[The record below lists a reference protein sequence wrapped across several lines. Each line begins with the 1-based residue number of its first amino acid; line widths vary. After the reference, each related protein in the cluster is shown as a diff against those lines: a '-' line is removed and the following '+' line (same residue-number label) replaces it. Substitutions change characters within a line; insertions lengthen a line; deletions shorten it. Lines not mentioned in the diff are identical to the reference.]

1 VTTKV
6 DSKNF
11 ELLTKW
17 YLRFNG
23 YFTVDNFI
31 IHAGDDNQRISNGT
45 VGNYT
50 DVDILG
56 IRMPFHI
63 ERTGE
68 LEIKNDTRLQC
79 VEKIDI
85 VIAECKTGEQNGLNK
100 VWSKGNFQAMEYLL
114 KFCGVFKEDKQ
125 IEVVAERLLND
136 FKYED
141 DKLRIRFIIFAQKSP
156 SKELIDKGLTFI
168 SCSEIINFL
177 TKERGGCWVASDIGL
192 KSIHDPWDKLI
203 KSIFNVAND
212 NTIPFDQKENK
223 IYGLLNNR

>member
-1 VTTKV
+1 MTTKV
-6 DSKNF
+6 DSKKF

-79 VEKIDI
+79 LDKIDI

-114 KFCGVFKEDKQ
+114 KFCGVFKESKQ
-125 IEVVAERLLND
+125 IKEVAKTLLSD
-136 FKYED
+136 LKYED
-141 DKLRIRFIIFAQKSP
+141 DKFRIRFILFAEKSP
-156 SKELIDKGLTFI
+156 SKEILDKGLTFI
-168 SCSEIINFL
+168 SCVEIINFL
-177 TKERGGCWVASDIGL
+177 TLERGECWVASEIGT
-192 KSIHDPWDKLI
+192 KSIHDPWDTLI
-203 KSIFNVAND
+203 KDIFKIAND
-212 NTIPFDQKENK
+212 RTKSSDKKEK
-223 IYGLLNNR
+223 DIYEILK